1 MPIDGYGLFRVNYT
15 HYSGMAYMS
24 NFASL
29 YTLYIKLDH
38 SLHSPSPDSHTA
50 TPIPSEPAQQCMHV
64 TVVSCPAVLR
74 SRAEKYVITLGTEV
88 KLGPDMSSVLECE
101 NYQ

>member
-50 TPIPSEPAQQCMHV
+50 ATPTPSAVHA
-64 TVVSCPAVLR
+64 VSCPAVLR

>member
-1 MPIDGYGLFRVNYT
+1 MDVLIRVNYT

-50 TPIPSEPAQQCMHV
+50 MPTPSELQSLPSSAYV
-64 TVVSCPAVLR
+64 TVVSCPAGRIALT
-74 SRAEKYVITLGTEV
+74 RAKKNVITLGTE
-88 KLGPDMSSVLECE
+88 SVLECE
-101 NYQ
+101 NEIASLPIST